1 MAITASPKKL
11 TSEVSIGVFVY
22 DGCSAWIVSGIIELF
37 EIANVVAR
45 RIGRREPTTFLA
57 RSVSP
62 FGMPVTATSQIR
74 FEPIRPREPLDVL
87 LVPPI
92 WHQSAAHLEEALKRL
107 SPTLKRLPALCERS
121 RVVTSACSGAVLLAE
136 TGMLERK
143 TATTCWWLSD
153 WFKLRY
159 PNVRLS
165 PEELMVIDGRTWTA
179 AAGSAYIHLG
189 LRIVESFGGKE
200 LSTMTAKL
208 LLVEPNRGTQ
218 APYLSPGFTN
228 FDSQGPLVLLNT
240 FVLNHI
246 EYPIRNSELA
256 LAAHMSVR
264 SLFRYFDKTKGISPL
279 QFVQSVRI
287 DRAKQ
292 LLELTQE
299 SVDCITAK
307 CGYEDVSSFRKLFR
321 KRVGMTP
328 KEYRQR
334 FGRLT

>member
-1 MAITASPKKL
+1 MAITAKPKKL
-11 TSEVSIGVFVY
+11 TSGVRIGVFVY
-22 DGCSAWIVSGIIELF
+22 DGCSAWIVSGILELF
-37 EIANVVAR
+37 EIANVAAR
-45 RIGRREPTTFLA
+45 HMGRREPTTFMA
-57 RSVSP
+57 RAVSS
-62 FGMPVTATSQIR
+62 FGMPAIATTQIR
-74 FEPIRPREPLDVL
+74 LQSIRPREPLDVL
-87 LVPPI
+87 IVPPI
-92 WHQSAAHLEEALKRL
+92 WHQSAAYLEEALKRL

-121 RVVTSACSGAVLLAE
+121 HLVTSACSGAVLLAE

-165 PEELMVIDGRTWTA
+165 PERLMAIDGRTWTA

-189 LRIVESFGGKE
+189 LRIVESFAGKE

-228 FDSQGPLVLLNT
+228 ADRQGPLAVLNT

-246 EYPIRNSELA
+246 ENPVRISELA
-256 LAAHMSVR
+256 SAAHMSVR
-264 SLFRYFDKTKGISPL
+264 SLFRYFEKTKGISPL
-279 QFVQSVRI
+279 EFVQRMRI

-292 LLELTQE
+292 LLEQTQD
-299 SVDCITAK
+299 SVDSITAK

-321 KRVGMTP
+321 NRVGMTP

-334 FGRLT
+334 FGTIA